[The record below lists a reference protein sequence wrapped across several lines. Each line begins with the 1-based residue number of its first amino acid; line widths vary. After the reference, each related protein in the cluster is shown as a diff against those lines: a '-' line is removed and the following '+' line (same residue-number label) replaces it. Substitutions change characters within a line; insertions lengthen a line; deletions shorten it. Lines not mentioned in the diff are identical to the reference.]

1 MDHGGVER
9 YPFRWSEAGGLR
21 FEAEKHYRLTGD
33 VNLLETG
40 SAKRLRSGT
49 PREIIC
55 FNLADSRVKIPNAWI
70 GVKE

>member
-1 MDHGGVER
+1 MDHGGVEWD
-9 YPFRWSEAGGLR
+9 PFRWSEAGGLR

-49 PREIIC
+49 PRGIIC
-55 FNLADSRVKIPNAWI
+55 FNLMDSRVKIPNAWI